1 MKTLL
6 SLTKISS
13 CALIMACLSTA
24 HAEIAP
30 RMGQDSTDVGHQ
42 NSHIQVTH
50 AVSEKIAPR
59 MGVSSA
65 HIATKPMGAQ
75 SDFLATVAPRM
86 KARSFLKDAI

>member
-6 SLTKISS
+6 SLSKIGSF
-13 CALIMACLSTA
+13 ALIMACLSTA

-30 RMGQDSTDVGHQ
+30 RMGQDSYDAGQQRSDIKT
-42 NSHIQVTH
+42 TY

-65 HIATKPMGAQ
+65 HLTTKPMAAG

-86 KARSFLKDAI
+86 KARSLNDAI